1 MKFRR
6 RLASLRNLRHW
17 HPSRIAP
24 MVDDAHYP
32 GDSSTPRSPIWST
45 FCQSISKIRVLF
57 IFRQGV
63 TNCVFNCSTLASSC
77 CAAFL
82 IYVPNFSV
90 DLPANI
96 VNQTGVY
103 QRLTVPGEGDNRID
117 SNPCRPVRHC
127 PNLSYAGG
135 AVQVFASGL
144 SLCLL

>member
-1 MKFRR
+1 MDHFLEMFCWNKVVKFRM

-17 HPSRIAP
+17 HPTRIAP
-24 MVDDAHYP
+24 MVDDYP
-32 GDSSTPRSPIWST
+32 GDSSTPPSPIWST

-90 DLPANI
+90 DLPAKI
-96 VNQTGVY
+96 GNQTGVY
-103 QRLTVPGEGDNRID
+103 QRLTV
-117 SNPCRPVRHC
+117 HC
-127 PNLSYAGG
+127 DTVTL
-135 AVQVFASGL
+135 GL
-144 SLCLL
+144 RSETDYT